1 MIHDLSTYL
10 CYGKSQAS
18 RFTKR
23 AFEDIAAAPS
33 LLLEVKSG
41 LQLGSMTVIEQEN
54 FTVGSSF
61 DDDVFVV
68 DSGGAISLSSKRTA
82 IGTLVTLS
90 SQRTDVV
97 AAGKRVT
104 PTPTTVRV
112 PFDLAV
118 SDTII
123 SVSSAVGIVDQ
134 QTARSNMTLV
144 QMAAVFVV
152 LALIMGLFFVGSTS
166 TPPRV
171 LTATAPVAPA
181 STVPFEP
188 LKEAS
193 NLLLDTAMDERVTV
207 EKRDEFTYELVGDVA
222 QNNRREWMN
231 IRQDLDQV
239 FDGYNLVNRV
249 SVTPTLSD
257 VPAVSMV
264 FRAPEPFLLLMDG
277 RRVTLGAELK
287 DGWVLESVDHDYF
300 VVTKNADTTRLA
312 YQVKND

>member
-1 MIHDLSTYL
+1 M
-10 CYGKSQAS
+10 
-18 RFTKR
+18 RKR
-23 AFEDIAAAPS
+23 AFSDVAAPPS

-41 LQLGSMTVIEQEN
+41 IQLGSMSVIEQES
-54 FTVGSSF
+54 FTVGGSF
-61 DDDVFVV
+61 DDDVFLV

-97 AAGKRVT
+97 AAGKPVT

-112 PFDLAV
+112 PFDLTV
-118 SDTII
+118 SDTTM
-123 SVSSAVGIVDQ
+123 SVSNAVGIVDQ
-134 QTARSNMTLV
+134 QPDGSSMTLV
-144 QMAAVFVV
+144 QIAAVFVV

-166 TPPRV
+166 TSPRV
-171 LTATAPVAPA
+171 LTATATVPVAPA
-181 STVPFEP
+181 GTVPFEP

-193 NLLLDTAMDERVTV
+193 NILHDTAMDERVTV

-264 FRAPEPFLLLMDG
+264 FRAPEPFLLLVDG
-277 RRVTLGAELK
+277 RRVTIGDELK
-287 DGWVLESVDHDYF
+287 DGWALKSIDHEYF

-312 YQVKND
+312 Y